1 MSYRISVRFSKI
13 IAMAVVVLVVAQA
26 QAISTA
32 ALRQGI
38 PSLAPML
45 EQVTPAVVSIRV
57 SKAMPTSGRGSEQMG
72 RPYATGAGSGVIVD
86 AAEGLIITNHHVVD
100 GASRITVR

>member
-1 MSYRISVRFSKI
+1 MRFSKI
-13 IAMAVVVLVVAQA
+13 IATVVLVLLVSKA

-32 ALRQGI
+32 ALIQGI

-57 SKAMPTSGRGSEQMG
+57 SKAMTAPGHL
-72 RPYATGAGSGVIVD
+72 YAIGAGSGRH
-86 AAEGLIITNHHVVD
+86 GQFCCKN
-100 GASRITVR
+100 SRARLKLLKIYNKSVNNGFEVSF

>member
-1 MSYRISVRFSKI
+1 MSDGISVRFSKT
-13 IAMAVVVLVVAQA
+13 IAPAVLVSKA

-32 ALRQGI
+32 ALIQGI

-57 SKAMPTSGRGSEQMG
+57 SKAITAPGHLC
-72 RPYATGAGSGVIVD
+72 AIGAGSGAIVD
-86 AAEGLIITNHHVVD
+86 AAKGSSLRIITL
-100 GASRITVR
+100 

>member
-1 MSYRISVRFSKI
+1 MSDGISVRFSKT
-13 IAMAVVVLVVAQA
+13 IAAAVLVLLVSKA

-32 ALRQGI
+32 ALIQGI

-57 SKAMPTSGRGSEQMG
+57 SKAIWASLRYRG
-72 RPYATGAGSGVIVD
+72 GV
-86 AAEGLIITNHHVVD
+86 GCHR
-100 GASRITVR
+100 GCR

>member
-1 MSYRISVRFSKI
+1 MIPRLRFIYKVDLGDFKMNYRISLRFSKF
-13 IAMAVVVLVVAQA
+13 IATATVVLLVAQA

-57 SKAMPTSGRGSEQMG
+57 SKARPTSITITTKTLS
-72 RPYATGAGSGVIVD
+72 RPMQLSTLVIPV
-86 AAEGLIITNHHVVD
+86 AP
-100 GASRITVR
+100 